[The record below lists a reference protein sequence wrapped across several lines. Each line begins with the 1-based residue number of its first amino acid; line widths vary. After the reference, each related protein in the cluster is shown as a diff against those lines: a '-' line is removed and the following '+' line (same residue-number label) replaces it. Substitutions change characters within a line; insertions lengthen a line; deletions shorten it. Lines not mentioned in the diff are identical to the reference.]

1 MELSGDFGPEL
12 IRISLYLGHLFTF
25 YLLLLLLLLLLI
37 CFNLPHMEE
46 SVKPCSL

>member
-12 IRISLYLGHLFTF
+12 VRISLYFGHLFTF
-25 YLLLLLLLLLLI
+25 YLLLLLLLLLI

-46 SVKPCSL
+46 SVQPCSL